1 MSNRDVNYLK
11 MLFQSNT
18 NLAFIGVM
26 VFATLVFNSGFL
38 FLLVAGELGLV
49 MLSQLA
55 ITQKYLAKKA
65 ELLRQQE
72 QERLE
77 LQIIAGLGENYK
89 NDFYRMK
96 QLCGEIE
103 RRAAE
108 VQTDKTAM
116 FAMDNL
122 SGKLVAFRSEYVK
135 MLRAHYLL
143 STRNF
148 KSMKNKVDEELRRL
162 EKTISNEESAQV
174 RATLAQNL
182 KILQQR
188 STKLI
193 QLADLVR
200 LLEAR
205 LQVIRNSLQL
215 IQDEVYSLTNVRG
228 ISEMV
233 DGLLT
238 NLELSDEFRS
248 YYDDVLSEKSFSGL
262 ESNSDLVLEPD
273 FNSNNKSYDSPQQ
286 RQKNRI

>member
-65 ELLRQQE
+65 ELLWQKE

-143 STRNF
+143 STRSF
-148 KSMKNKVDEELRRL
+148 KPMKNKVDEEIRRL

-188 STKLI
+188 SNKLI

-262 ESNSDLVLEPD
+262 ENNSDLVLEPD

>member
-18 NLAFIGVM
+18 NLVFIGVM

-49 MLSQLA
+49 MLSQLS

-65 ELLRQQE
+65 ELLWQQE
-72 QERLE
+72 QEKLE

-89 NDFYRMK
+89 NDFFRMK

-103 RRAAE
+103 RRATE

-148 KSMKNKVDEELRRL
+148 KSMKNKVDEEIRRL

-188 STKLI
+188 SNKLI

-273 FNSNNKSYDSPQQ
+273 FNSNNKGYDSPQQ
-286 RQKNRI
+286 RQKNRV

>member
-18 NLAFIGVM
+18 NLVFIGVM

-49 MLSQLA
+49 MLSQLS
-55 ITQKYLAKKA
+55 ITQKYLSKKA
-65 ELLRQQE
+65 ELLWQQE
-72 QERLE
+72 QEKLE

-89 NDFYRMK
+89 NDFFRMK

-103 RRAAE
+103 RRATE

-148 KSMKNKVDEELRRL
+148 KSMKNKVDEEIRRL

-188 STKLI
+188 SNKLI

-273 FNSNNKSYDSPQQ
+273 FNSNNKGYDSPQQ
-286 RQKNRI
+286 RQKNRV

>member
-65 ELLRQQE
+65 ELLWQQE

>member
-1 MSNRDVNYLK
+1 

-18 NLAFIGVM
+18 NLVFIGVM

-49 MLSQLA
+49 MLSQLS

-65 ELLRQQE
+65 ELLWHQE

-108 VQTDKTAM
+108 VQTDKTAV

-148 KSMKNKVDEELRRL
+148 KSMKNKVDEEIRRL

-188 STKLI
+188 SNKLI

-262 ESNSDLVLEPD
+262 ENNSDLVLEPD
-273 FNSNNKSYDSPQQ
+273 FNSNNKGYDSPQQ
-286 RQKNRI
+286 RQKNRA

>member
-18 NLAFIGVM
+18 NLVFIGVM

-49 MLSQLA
+49 MLSQLS

-65 ELLRQQE
+65 ELLWQKE

-108 VQTDKTAM
+108 VQTDKTAV

-148 KSMKNKVDEELRRL
+148 KSMKNKVDEEIRRL
-162 EKTISNEESAQV
+162 EKTISNEESMQV

-188 STKLI
+188 SNKLI

-248 YYDDVLSEKSFSGL
+248 YYDDVLSEQSFSGL
-262 ESNSDLVLEPD
+262 ENNSDLVLEPD
-273 FNSNNKSYDSPQQ
+273 FNSNNKGYDSPQQ
-286 RQKNRI
+286 RQKNRV